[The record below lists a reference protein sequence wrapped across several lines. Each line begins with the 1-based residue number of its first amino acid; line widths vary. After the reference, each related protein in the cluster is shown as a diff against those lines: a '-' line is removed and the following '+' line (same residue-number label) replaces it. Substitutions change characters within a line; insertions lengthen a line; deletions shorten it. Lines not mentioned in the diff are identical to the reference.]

1 VEGSVLLNYYRQVIR
16 QFRHNKNYKKKKDR
30 CNCKFQNFCNLDLM
44 NKYQAIIS
52 FDMDDEFM
60 SLVPPHRTYINYLL
74 NKGVIET
81 YTVSMETQQSW
92 IVVNAN
98 TKLDVEEV
106 LKASPLH
113 KYWSMEIVEL
123 FVYDSQSNR
132 LPAVQLN

>member
-1 VEGSVLLNYYRQVIR
+1 LLNYNRQVIR
-16 QFRHNKNYKKKKDR
+16 QFRHNKIYNKKKDR
-30 CNCKFQNFCNLDLM
+30 CNCKLKIFCNLDLM

-52 FDMDDEFM
+52 FDMDEEFM

-98 TKLDVEEV
+98 TKVDVEEV

>member
-1 VEGSVLLNYYRQVIR
+1 M
-16 QFRHNKNYKKKKDR
+16 K
-30 CNCKFQNFCNLDLM
+30 
-44 NKYQAIIS
+44 KYQAIIS
-52 FDMDDEFM
+52 FDMDEEFM
-60 SLVPPHRTYINYLL
+60 TLVPSHRTYINHLL
-74 NKGVIET
+74 TKGVIET

-98 TKLDVEEV
+98 TKLNVEEV
-106 LKASPLH
+106 LKASPLY

>member
-1 VEGSVLLNYYRQVIR
+1 
-16 QFRHNKNYKKKKDR
+16 
-30 CNCKFQNFCNLDLM
+30 
-44 NKYQAIIS
+44 
-52 FDMDDEFM
+52 
-60 SLVPPHRTYINYLL
+60 
-74 NKGVIET
+74 
-81 YTVSMETQQSW
+81 METQQSW

-98 TKLDVEEV
+98 TKLDVEDV